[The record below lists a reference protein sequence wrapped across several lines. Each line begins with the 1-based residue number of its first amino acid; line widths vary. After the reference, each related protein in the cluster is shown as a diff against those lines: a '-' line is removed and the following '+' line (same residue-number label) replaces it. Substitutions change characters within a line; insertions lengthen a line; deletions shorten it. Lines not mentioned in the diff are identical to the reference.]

1 MPRTTKSYGRLYSPA
16 RPRGPRPQVNSYSS
30 ARTPYYKRMQ
40 GSTQLPAHTRI
51 RRMRSGPT
59 GWDFVMHVCRRAAAG
74 HPYGKGAPIVTTRR
88 PTLRHCRRET
98 EKQAHAPR
106 YRGRK
111 PGAKSFEL
119 HLLERARRRSVR
131 RVRWLWPEAWAAW
144 PAWMQNEDPWQPQH
158 VLCTIDRHY
167 ALLTAQL
174 RKRPFYVHVDLK
186 TWKSS
191 ANVKCRLVRQR
202 LWRGFYSV

>member
-1 MPRTTKSYGRLYSPA
+1 MFKSVSRA
-16 RPRGPRPQVNSYSS
+16 VQCSS
-30 ARTPYYKRMQ
+30 ARHPAVATTWRTGVCKQRPPRTDKCLCGNSHVELYSLSLETSAMLHSMQ
-40 GSTQLPAHTRI
+40 RGERAH
-51 RRMRSGPT
+51 P
-59 GWDFVMHVCRRAAAG
+59 H
-74 HPYGKGAPIVTTRR
+74 GKEAPIVTTRR
-88 PTLRHCRRET
+88 LTLRHCRRET

-119 HLLERARRRSVR
+119 HLLERARRSSVR

-191 ANVKCRLVRQR
+191 ANVSCRLVRQR

>member
-1 MPRTTKSYGRLYSPA
+1 MSTT
-16 RPRGPRPQVNSYSS
+16 
-30 ARTPYYKRMQ
+30 
-40 GSTQLPAHTRI
+40 HTRI
-51 RRMRSGPT
+51 PVEICRMTSAMLHSMQRGE
-59 GWDFVMHVCRRAAAG
+59 RA
-74 HPYGKGAPIVTTRR
+74 HPHGKGAPIVTTRR
-88 PTLRHCRRET
+88 LTLRHCRRET
-98 EKQAHAPR
+98 EKQAQAPR

-144 PAWMQNEDPWQPQH
+144 PAWMQNEDPWQPEH

-167 ALLTAQL
+167 ASLTAQL

-191 ANVKCRLVRQR
+191 ANVSCRLVRQR